1 MDIINALREMY
12 ETYEIEYYS
21 GAIVIAVW
29 LSITAIVSHVV
40 ARRGR
45 NAANKLIDH
54 QFNTIG
60 IHMDNID
67 PLIDLLNNKTVD
79 LLKMITELRKE
90 TAELRTFIC
99 ETHSEHNE
107 TRAQLGETRAQMGK
121 TREQVDGMIAEI
133 REIVTSIERI
143 KSSNFIAEILTS
155 RLSITIEEMS
165 ETIDLRD
172 NETTSAINKLRV
184 KINDVC
190 DKLIDIESSDSVPTL
205 VDDDRSLTDSDDED
219 APIVNEIAID

>member
-1 MDIINALREMY
+1 MDIINALRKMY

-107 TRAQLGETRAQMGK
+107 TRAQMGE

>member
-54 QFNTIG
+54 QFNMIG
-60 IHMDNID
+60 VHIDNID

-79 LLKMITELRKE
+79 LLKMITDLRKE
-90 TAELRTFIC
+90 TAELSTFIC

-107 TRAQLGETRAQMGK
+107 TRAQMGE

-190 DKLIDIESSDSVPTL
+190 DKLIDIGYNNVEHKKYFL
-205 VDDDRSLTDSDDED
+205 C
-219 APIVNEIAID
+219 

>member
-1 MDIINALREMY
+1 MDIINALRKMY
-12 ETYEIEYYS
+12 ETYEIEDYS

-54 QFNTIG
+54 QFNMIG
-60 IHMDNID
+60 VHIDNID

-79 LLKMITELRKE
+79 LLKMITDLRKE

-107 TRAQLGETRAQMGK
+107 TRAQMGE

-205 VDDDRSLTDSDDED
+205 VDDDRSLTDSDDEE